1 MAPEIPSAAEQ
12 GFPTIGYE
20 STVGFYGSSGMPL
33 ALRQRIAAD
42 VIEVLKDPVVV
53 KRLQET
59 GQAVVAEGPNELLA
73 IVKRQQVAMSRLAT
87 ILDMPKKE

>member
-1 MAPEIPSAAEQ
+1 
-12 GFPTIGYE
+12 
-20 STVGFYGSSGMPL
+20 MPL